1 VRVRGFLKYLLVSW
15 LANAVTLGIV
25 AALFNDIDRGSIGQL
40 LTAAAVFGVLN
51 TIVKPILR
59 LLTLPI
65 AVVTLGIA
73 WFFVSMLMLWLTDL
87 LVKGFNIHGF
97 WTYVWAT
104 VAVWAVNVVIE
115 LVTLPWRRVRGSG
128 SPAVA

>member
-1 VRVRGFLKYLLVSW
+1 MRFLKYLLVSW

-25 AALFNDIDRGSIGQL
+25 AAVFADIDRGTIGQL

-51 TIVKPILR
+51 TVVKPILR
-59 LLTLPI
+59 LLTLPL

-73 WFFVSMLMLWLTDL
+73 WFFVSMLMLWLTSL
-87 LVKGFNIHGF
+87 LVKGFDIHGF

-104 VAVWAVNVVIE
+104 VAVWGVNVVIE
-115 LVTLPWRRVRGSG
+115 LLTLPWRRVRRSG